1 MKTELRRAQSDL
13 RAASVRAT
21 NALALLHEYG
31 VPLGW
36 PPSMPQP
43 PAWDR
48 VTISVIL
55 ELQDAISE
63 LINARRS
70 YDQLSR
76 ARGTVPQRSRS
87 RAD

>member
-43 PAWDR
+43 PAWDS
-48 VTISVIL
+48 VTISMIW
-55 ELQDAISE
+55 ELQDAIPK
-63 LINARRS
+63 LIAARRS
-70 YDQLSR
+70 YDEL
-76 ARGTVPQRSRS
+76 A
-87 RAD
+87 RADG